1 MKKKSIIILVIL
13 AVGILVIGM
22 ILVMSGRGEKTTSA
36 PIPFETEETVEVEQ
50 GSEREEFEPGPAD
63 LSKSEEICVELA
75 AHYMWW
81 SYWTLTK
88 YDVIEATALLEKID
102 KLEQQYRISDEYYN
116 EICNIKVGDP
126 TFMDQV
132 AKRMQELGFV
142 AE

>member
-1 MKKKSIIILVIL
+1 MKKKSIIILAIL
-13 AVGILVIGM
+13 AVGILVIGI
-22 ILVMSGRGEKTTSA
+22 ILVMSGRGAKTTSA

-50 GSEREEFEPGPAD
+50 ESEREEFEPGPAD

-88 YDVIEATALLEKID
+88 YDVIEAKALSEKID
-102 KLEQQYRISDEYYN
+102 KLEQQYRISDEYYD

-126 TFMDQV
+126 IFMDKV

-142 AE
+142 EK